1 MHTVDYEILLEQYRE
16 LWNNR
21 RLESIN
27 SAEEVLK
34 EAIGRDLRDENS
46 HPRARRSLM
55 EKYFLAS
62 KRIIE
67 SSLPNESK
75 LILVQMHIDIAE
87 TIKNG

>member
-27 SAEEVLK
+27 SAEEVLN

-87 TIKNG
+87 AIKNG